1 MFGALL
7 GRFLHTFYR
16 IWGSGGR
23 LLGHLEGLE
32 GLLGGLGGLEA
43 EGLEGKVYWFI
54 RDLGLASCRPWSPGD
69 VCRGPT

>member
-1 MFGALL
+1 
-7 GRFLHTFYR
+7 
-16 IWGSGGR
+16 
-23 LLGHLEGLE
+23 LGHLEGLE